1 MSYFSDFPHTRN
13 SDQDFGELIKQYVE
27 LNVRYENMV
36 KAVEKCDENNKELQ
50 KELAEI
56 QKEINDYVSGKLIPA
71 YLEATKKYINEN
83 LIDFVSEI
91 VKYVVFGISADG
103 HFVAY
108 IPASWDFIQFDTVY
122 DQTSELFGHLV
133 LRW

>member
-1 MSYFSDFPHTRN
+1 MSYFNDFPHTRN
-13 SDQDFGELIKQYVE
+13 SDEDFGEVIRQYVE
-27 LNVRYENMV
+27 LNAAYADLL
-36 KAVEKCDENNKELQ
+36 KKVEKCAENNTELQ
-50 KELAEI
+50 EEI
-56 QKEINDYVSGKLIPA
+56 AKIKKEIDDYVSGKLIPA

-108 IPASWDFIQFDTVY
+108 IPPSWDFIEFDTVY
-122 DQTSELFGHLV
+122 DQESGMLGHLV
-133 LRW
+133 VRW

>member
-1 MSYFSDFPHTRN
+1 MSYFNDFPHTRN
-13 SDQDFGELIKQYVE
+13 SDQDFGELIRLYVD
-27 LNVRYENMV
+27 LNRRYEDLQNRIGNT
-36 KAVEKCDENNKELQ
+36 ENTDIELQ
-50 KELAEI
+50 KEIDAI
-56 QKEINDYVSGKLIPA
+56 KKEIEDYKNGELIPA
-71 YLEATKKYINEN
+71 YLDATRKYINEN

>member
-1 MSYFSDFPHTRN
+1 MSYFKDFPHTRN
-13 SDQDFGELIKQYVE
+13 SDQDFGELIMQYVE
-27 LNVRYENMV
+27 LNVRYGDMLG
-36 KAVEKCDENNKELQ
+36 KIEKCDKNNAELQ

-56 QKEINDYVSGKLIPA
+56 KKELDDYVNGKLIPA

-91 VKYVVFGISADG
+91 VKYVVFGISVDG

-108 IPASWDFIQFDTVY
+108 IPSSWDFIQFDTVY

>member
-1 MSYFSDFPHTRN
+1 MSYFNDFPHTRN
-13 SDQDFGELIKQYVE
+13 SDQDFGEVIKQYVE
-27 LNVRYENMV
+27 LNNRYEDLQNQV
-36 KAVEKCDENNKELQ
+36 KKCAESDIALQSQIDAVK
-50 KELAEI
+50 
-56 QKEINDYVSGKLIPA
+56 KEIEDYKNGKLIPA
-71 YLEATKKYINEN
+71 YIEATRKYINEN

-91 VKYVVFGISADG
+91 VKYVVFGISSDG

>member
-27 LNVRYENMV
+27 LNARYDDV
-36 KAVEKCDENNKELQ
+36 LYKVEKCVENNVELQ

-56 QKEINDYVSGKLIPA
+56 KKELYDYVSGKLIPA

-108 IPASWDFIQFDTVY
+108 IPSSWDFIKFDTVY
-122 DQTSELFGHLV
+122 DQTSELFGHLI

>member
-1 MSYFSDFPHTRN
+1 MSYFHDFPHTRN
-13 SDQDFGELIKQYVE
+13 SDQDFGELIRQYIE
-27 LNVRYENMV
+27 LKGMYDSIKSLVDKAGVDYDEV
-36 KAVEKCDENNKELQ
+36 KAEL
-50 KELAEI
+50 ERI
-56 QKEINDYVSGKLIPA
+56 QKKLDDYVSGKLLPI
-71 YLEATKKYINEN
+71 YLEATKDFINEN

-91 VKYVVFGISADG
+91 VKYVVFGISSDG

-108 IPASWDFIQFDTVY
+108 IPNSWDFIQFDTVY

>member
-1 MSYFSDFPHTRN
+1 MSYFNDFPHTRN
-13 SDQDFGELIKQYVE
+13 SDQDFGELIRQYVE
-27 LNVRYENMV
+27 LNERYEDLQSRV
-36 KAVEKCDENNKELQ
+36 GKTEEKDNDLQNQINSIEN
-50 KELAEI
+50 EI
-56 QKEINDYVSGKLIPA
+56 EDFKNGKLIPA
-71 YLEATKKYINEN
+71 YLEATRKYINEN

-91 VKYVVFGISADG
+91 VKYVIFGISADG

>member
-1 MSYFSDFPHTRN
+1 MSYFNDFPHTRN
-13 SDQDFGELIKQYVE
+13 SDQDFGELIKQYVN
-27 LNVRYENMV
+27 LTKRYEELRSQV
-36 KAVEKCDENNKELQ
+36 GKCEKNDIELQ
-50 KELAEI
+50 KQIDEI
-56 QKEINDYVSGKLIPA
+56 KKEIEDYKNGKLIPA
-71 YLEATKKYINEN
+71 YLEATRKYINEN

-91 VKYVVFGISADG
+91 VKYIVFGISADG